1 MNKRLLFVFLSIFA
15 CNSVSLIANKMDK
28 QEALYFLPQTL
39 VITCDNRFTDEC
51 SFIAQHLKKA
61 SQLQKEKAAIKKLE
75 KESEQLTDQPDLQ
88 APIQKELEKARTEC
102 PNHDKLYWNTLSREE
117 KREIA
122 KATRQATLGSSNRAV
137 VLQEVWEALY
147 R

>member
-1 MNKRLLFVFLSIFA
+1 
-15 CNSVSLIANKMDK
+15 MDK

-102 PNHDKLYWNTLSREE
+102 PNHDKLYWKRNSKSNTTGNTWFLQPSSGT
-117 KREIA
+117 
-122 KATRQATLGSSNRAV
+122 TRSMGSIIQIRFIT
-137 VLQEVWEALY
+137 
-147 R
+147 